1 MMTDEELVDKIKS
14 GDFDRKQLENLYAN
28 ALERDRDS
36 IAEAAKA
43 ALQEVDPRSYKR
55 KYIKPIK
62 DKVAQIV
69 GDIATAEGWDELG
82 DNAVSN
88 GIKSSAAL
96 VSGENIAESSFSYKH
111 PSWKKASTFYVTQ
124 ADEESAVGY
133 KVLPHNAEEQTVDT
147 REEAIVLFKQAIK
160 V

>member
-1 MMTDEELVDKIKS
+1 MMTDEELVDKIKA

-62 DKVAQIV
+62 DKVAQIA
-69 GDIATAEGWDELG
+69 GDIATAEGWGDWE
-82 DNAVSN
+82 DNAASN
-88 GIKSSAAL
+88 GIKSTGALISA
-96 VSGENIAESSFSYKH
+96 EEIAESCLSYKH
-111 PSWKKASTFYVTQ
+111 PSWKKASLFYVSQ
-124 ADEESAVGY
+124 ADEESAVRY
-133 KVLPHNAEEQTVDT
+133 KVTPHNSEEQVVATE
-147 REEAIVLFKQAIK
+147 EEAIALFSQAIK

>member
-62 DKVAQIV
+62 DKVAQIARILLLLRV
-69 GDIATAEGWDELG
+69 GVTGKTMRLVMA
-82 DNAVSN
+82 
-88 GIKSSAAL
+88 SS
-96 VSGENIAESSFSYKH
+96 
-111 PSWKKASTFYVTQ
+111 
-124 ADEESAVGY
+124 
-133 KVLPHNAEEQTVDT
+133 LPEP
-147 REEAIVLFKQAIK
+147 
-160 V
+160 

>member
-36 IAEAAKA
+36 IAEAAKE
-43 ALQEVDPRSYKR
+43 ALQEIDPRSYKR

-62 DKVAQIV
+62 DKVAQV
-69 GDIATAEGWDELG
+69 AQDIAAAEGWNEWE
-82 DNAVSN
+82 DNAVN
-88 GIKSSAAL
+88 NAIKSSSAL
-96 VSGENIAESSFSYKH
+96 VSGEDIAESSFSYKH
-111 PSWKKASTFYVTQ
+111 PSWKKASTFYVCQ
-124 ADEESAVGY
+124 ADEESEMRY
-133 KVLPHNAEEQTVDT
+133 KVLPHNSEEQTVDT
-147 REEAIVLFKQAIK
+147 SEEAVVLFKKAIK

>member
-1 MMTDEELVDKIKS
+1 MTDEELVDKIKS

-62 DKVAQIV
+62 DKVAQIA
-69 GDIATAEGWDELG
+69 GDIATAEGTLL
-82 DNAVSN
+82 SLRPRR
-88 GIKSSAAL
+88 I
-96 VSGENIAESSFSYKH
+96 Y
-111 PSWKKASTFYVTQ
+111 
-124 ADEESAVGY
+124 
-133 KVLPHNAEEQTVDT
+133 
-147 REEAIVLFKQAIK
+147 
-160 V
+160 